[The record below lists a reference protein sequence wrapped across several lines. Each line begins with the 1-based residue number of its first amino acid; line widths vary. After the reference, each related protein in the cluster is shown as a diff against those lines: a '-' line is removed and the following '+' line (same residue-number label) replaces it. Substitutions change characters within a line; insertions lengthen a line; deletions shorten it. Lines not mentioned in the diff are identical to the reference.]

1 MSPAAGQEADSVL
14 VQDAAVRGCG
24 PVDLRAPAPAPFVR
38 RGLGVNVLRGEVQQV
53 ARLVLGLLAPPLGE
67 VLQQVR
73 HRGTLHPRVDVLP
86 RLPRP
91 GLRRGARRAVLVE
104 VRPVPL
110 GEVKQRELGRV
121 VAAVRE
127 VHAADEADESPL
139 LAVRDLGV
147 RDDGLLVMGV
157 DSLGHGA
164 LHHAHAAALRHAAH
178 VGHAHRAVG
187 EVILRLLIMSSDVRR
202 AVTHQL
208 PTLHV
213 SQCLTPSCPPCRW
226 RPPSSCRSR

>member
-24 PVDLRAPAPAPFVR
+24 PVDLRAPAPAPLVPAS

-53 ARLVLGLLAPPLGE
+53 AHLVLGLLAPPLGE

-73 HRGTLHPRVDVLP
+73 HRGTLHPRVYILP
-86 RLPRP
+86 RLPRS
-91 GLRRGARRAVLVE
+91 GLRRGARGAVLVE

-110 GEVKQRELGRV
+110 GEIKQRELGRV

-139 LAVRDLGV
+139 LGVRDLGV
-147 RDDGLLVMGV
+147 RDDGLLVVGV

-178 VGHAHRAVG
+178 VGHTHRAVG
-187 EVILRLLIMSSDVRR
+187 EVILRLLIVSSDVKR
-202 AVTHQL
+202 TIISCQHC
-208 PTLHV
+208 T
-213 SQCLTPSCPPCRW
+213 CLTPSCPPCRW
-226 RPPSSCRSR
+226 RPPSSYRSR